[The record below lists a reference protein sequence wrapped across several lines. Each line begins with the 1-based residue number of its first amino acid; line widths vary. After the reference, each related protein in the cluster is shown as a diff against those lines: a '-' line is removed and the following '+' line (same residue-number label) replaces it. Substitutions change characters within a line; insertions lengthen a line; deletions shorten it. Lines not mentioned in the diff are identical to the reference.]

1 MTINDEQL
9 SMYYTLYIETVNN
22 KLSTKFNEDFF
33 ELKETRKRKVE
44 REGVSYLYTIFVFK
58 LTSKRAWVKFFL

>member
-9 SMYYTLYIETVNN
+9 SMYYTVYIKTVNN

-44 REGVSYLYTIFVFK
+44 RTEGGSYLHTMFVFQ
-58 LTSKRAWVKFFL
+58 LTAKHI